1 MRAFFV
7 LPLLSIVFSASLVSA
22 QITPI
27 SRTSTNSRSD
37 GLSGDPSSF
46 TTTSIESIT
55 FDPFD
60 DSLFPLSNTVATQSS
75 SFGNICVTA
84 STELSNV
91 GTSSFGSDF
100 NQTFGSLTASS
111 TFELVFSLPRTTDV
125 SIIGTLSEIDPVEQ
139 GVGVNNGGAFLQIER
154 QGGPVEFSIASDA
167 FAFVTPQNINQFIL
181 LEPGTYTLRISSN
194 GSGNQI
200 EPVADSSAD
209 FTIWFFPANVL
220 KGDVDQSGAVFFDDL
235 VPFVMVLQS
244 GIYQPE
250 ADIDCSGVVDFAD
263 IPAFIDLF
271 RAQ

>member
-1 MRAFFV
+1 M
-7 LPLLSIVFSASLVSA
+7 
-22 QITPI
+22 
-27 SRTSTNSRSD
+27 
-37 GLSGDPSSF
+37 
-46 TTTSIESIT
+46 
-55 FDPFD
+55 
-60 DSLFPLSNTVATQSS
+60 
-75 SFGNICVTA
+75 TA

-139 GVGVNNGGAFLQIER
+139 GVGVNNGGSFLQIER

-200 EPVADSSAD
+200 EAVADSSAD
-209 FTIWFFPANVL
+209 FTIWFFPAYVL
-220 KGDVDQSGAVFFDDL
+220 KGDVDVSGILEFADIFAFVF
-235 VPFVMVLQS
+235 VLQS
-244 GIYQPE
+244 GAYQIE
-250 ADIDCSGVVDFAD
+250 ADVDCNGVVDFAD
-263 IPAFIDLF
+263 IPALIDQF
-271 RAQ
+271 RGQ